1 MAYTAEQLNNLLA
14 IRARGVLTTRDADGR
29 SVTYQSGADLDK
41 AIAQAKRDVAAAEA
55 SASTLSQ
62 TRRYGSF
69 SRG

>member
-1 MAYTAEQLNNLLA
+1 MTYTQEQLQHLID

-29 SVTYQSGADLDK
+29 TVTYQSASDLDK
-41 AIAQAKRDVAAAEA
+41 AIADAKRDLAAAA
-55 SASTLSQ
+55 GVQ